1 MLVPIFLYNPLFFA
15 CFMCYNYIEVKILEQ
30 LIKRINELAKKS
42 REEGLTEE
50 EKAEQAEVRR
60 QYIQKFRQGMENTLS
75 SVYIMDEKGNKKKV
89 QKKSEG

>member
-1 MLVPIFLYNPLFFA
+1 MQ
-15 CFMCYNYIEVKILEQ
+15 E

-50 EKAEQAEVRR
+50 EKAEQADLRQ

-75 SVYIMDEKGNKKKV
+75 NVYIMDEKGNKKKV
-89 QKKSEG
+89 QKKTGD

>member
-1 MLVPIFLYNPLFFA
+1 MQ
-15 CFMCYNYIEVKILEQ
+15 Q

-89 QKKSEG
+89 QKKQEG